1 MHIELHGHSTFVGSG
16 GVDWQIGKPTLVL
29 QHGAGMDRTVW
40 VLLARYAARH
50 GYNVVAADLPGH
62 GASKGE
68 PLSSIESQG
77 DWLHTLLDQ
86 LRRKNDLPGGE
97 LILGGHSMGALAVL
111 AAAASRPSEVN
122 ALILFGVGYPMPV
135 GPPLLDA
142 AEKNSQAAIDMITF
156 FGHSY
161 SSRLGHNPVAGISV
175 YNTADALL
183 GRAAPGVL
191 YTDLQACNAFEIEES
206 ALAALAKVVRCS
218 IISGVED
225 RMTPA
230 KFSGAL
236 ASSLDATAFLLEDC
250 GHMMMAE
257 QPEACL
263 QAMMSAL
270 SKS

>member
-16 GVDWQIGKPTLVL
+16 GIDWQPGRPTLVL
-29 QHGAGMDRTVW
+29 QHGAGMDRTIW

-68 PLSSIESQG
+68 PLDTIEAQG
-77 DWLHTLLDQ
+77 EWLHSLLDA
-86 LRRKNDLPGGE
+86 LKARHDLPEGD
-97 LILGGHSMGALAVL
+97 LMLGGHSMGALAVL
-111 AAAASRPSEVN
+111 AAAASKPAVVN
-122 ALILFGVGYPMPV
+122 TLLLFGVGYPMPV
-135 GPPLLDA
+135 GPPLLEA
-142 AEKNSQAAIDMITF
+142 AERNEQAAIDMITF
-156 FGHSY
+156 YGHSF

-175 YNTADALL
+175 YNVADALL

-191 YTDLQACNAFEIEES
+191 FTDLQACNDFRIDEAS
-206 ALAALAKVVRCS
+206 LAALAKSVRCS

-230 KFSGAL
+230 KFSSAL
-236 ASSLDATAFLLEDC
+236 ASSIDASVHVLEDC

-263 QAMMSAL
+263 QAMM
-270 SKS
+270 KSLQRD